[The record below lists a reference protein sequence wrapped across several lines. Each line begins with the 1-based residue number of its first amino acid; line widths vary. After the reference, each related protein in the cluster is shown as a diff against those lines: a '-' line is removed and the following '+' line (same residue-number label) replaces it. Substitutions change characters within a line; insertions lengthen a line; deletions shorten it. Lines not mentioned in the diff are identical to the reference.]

1 MLRDLFED
9 LIAPMLCFCFTLVFI
24 ILSIYGIVLGI
35 STFFESKECK
45 VWGGEFSI
53 YTGCL
58 VKYNNRLLPLEKYK
72 NISEVEITQPIP
84 HNVNITK
91 GGDNE

>member
-1 MLRDLFED
+1 MLRDLFEGF
-9 LIAPMLCFCFTLVFI
+9 IVPMLCAGFMLVFI
-24 ILSIYGIVLGI
+24 IFSIIGIGFGI
-35 STFFESKECK
+35 SAFFESKECK

-58 VKYNNRLLPLEKYK
+58 VKYNNKLLPLEKYK
-72 NISEVEITQPIP
+72 KISEVEITQPIP
-84 HNVNITK
+84 HNLNITK